1 MNTNLNKFTT
11 NGCREMS
18 QCCSSIAPS
27 KATPNE
33 IELVPYMKSRIY
45 ENTMCNGIPG
55 AASNDLNHKKAACGC
70 YFSPSSSS
78 IWQPTYANDKQQA
91 TMSRIQKAVSGPCE
105 AKCHCCN
112 IRPRSSTV
120 SGENSAFNNPY
131 RNMNAAMTNS
141 TSRVNDFNKAK
152 ARCNG
157 APGKPCSCK
166 AAKASKAGKA
176 QYSRVKDLT
185 YRKPLTVAKREC
197 QCATCKAQNSAKEPS
212 NRKVCLD
219 GRVGLCNCALTQ
231 DVSKTMQSFGKPG
244 RLNSGSSSKKK
255 HAAMDSVD
263 GADSTLRKAAIAEN
277 ILEYEISAL
286 EYGISVVEGSRD
298 VMDYGRGLY
307 VKELKEAEP
316 KYQNVRQF
324 VVEEKPQYANL
335 EEMTRMYGD
344 RLGPEGQNSED
355 EVYYE
360 NLTSVRHSIRG
371 IRDQNAATTRI
382 LSASANNLC
391 FYNDVNFYS
400 GTFPQYLQK
409 EMRGASGPP
418 LPLSRSQSDKGAVYA
433 VDEECSTSTVM
444 EIVRNLHHPSVSGRG
459 GVILFTSQN
468 MRLAKSRIPVTR

>member
-1 MNTNLNKFTT
+1 MNTNLNKFAT

-27 KATPNE
+27 KAIPNE
-33 IELVPYMKSRIY
+33 IELVPYMKNRIY
-45 ENTMCNGIPG
+45 ENTMCNGIAAAGPG
-55 AASNDLNHKKAACGC
+55 VACSSINDMNHKKDSSRAACGC
-70 YFSPSSSS
+70 YFSSGSCS
-78 IWQPTYANDKQQA
+78 IWQPMATYANDKQQA
-91 TMSRIQKAVSGPCE
+91 TLSRIQKAVSSPCE
-105 AKCHCCN
+105 TKCHCCN
-112 IRPRSSTV
+112 IRPRSSTI
-120 SGENSAFNNPY
+120 SGENIYSAYNNPY

-166 AAKASKAGKA
+166 AGKGSKSGKS

-197 QCATCKAQNSAKEPS
+197 QCSACKAAFNSAKEPS

-231 DVSKTMQSFGKPG
+231 DVSKTMQSLGKTSRVG
-244 RLNSGSSSKKK
+244 TSVSTSRSGSSNGFKKK

-263 GADSTLRKAAIAEN
+263 SVDGADSSLRKAAIAEN

-344 RLGPEGQNSED
+344 RLGPEGQNLED

-409 EMRGASGPP
+409 EMRGHP
-418 LPLSRSQSDKGAVYA
+418 LPLSRSHSDKGAVYA
-433 VDEECSTSTVM
+433 MDEECSNPTVM
-444 EIVRNLHHPSVSGRG
+444 EIVRKLP
-459 GVILFTSQN
+459 LQ
-468 MRLAKSRIPVTR
+468 

>member
-1 MNTNLNKFTT
+1 
-11 NGCREMS
+11 
-18 QCCSSIAPS
+18 
-27 KATPNE
+27 
-33 IELVPYMKSRIY
+33 
-45 ENTMCNGIPG
+45 MCTGIPG
-55 AASNDLNHKKAACGC
+55 AAYSNDQNHKKDSSRASCGC
-70 YFSPSSSS
+70 YFSPSSCS
-78 IWQPTYANDKQQA
+78 IWQPTYVNDKQQA
-91 TMSRIQKAVSGPCE
+91 TMSRIQKAAVVPGPCE
-105 AKCHCCN
+105 TKCHCCN
-112 IRPRSSTV
+112 MRPRSSTI

-141 TSRVNDFNKAK
+141 TGRVNDFSKSK

-166 AAKASKAGKA
+166 AGKA
-176 QYSRVKDLT
+176 HYSRVKDLT
-185 YRKPLTVAKREC
+185 YRKPVTVSKRQC
-197 QCATCKAQNSAKEPS
+197 QCVTCKAQHS
-212 NRKVCLD
+212 NRKVSLD

-231 DVSKTMQSFGKPG
+231 DVTKTMQSFGKTSRVSVTTSRSG
-244 RLNSGSSSKKK
+244 SNSGSSSGFKKK
-255 HAAMDSVD
+255 HAAMGSVDSVD
-263 GADSTLRKAAIAEN
+263 GVDSTLRKAAIAEN

-324 VVEEKPQYANL
+324 VVEENPQYANL

-344 RLGPEGQNSED
+344 RLGPEGQNLED

-400 GTFPQYLQK
+400 GTFPQYFQK
-409 EMRGASGPP
+409 EMRGASGLP
-418 LPLSRSQSDKGAVYA
+418 LPLSRSHSDKGAVYSL
-433 VDEECSTSTVM
+433 DEECSTSTVV
-444 EIVRNLHHPSVSGRG
+444 EIVRNFHRFEN
-459 GVILFTSQN
+459 GVILFTFQN
-468 MRLAKSRIPVTR
+468 KCFVKLEFQKPGDKLSSVNLIAYRFLPL